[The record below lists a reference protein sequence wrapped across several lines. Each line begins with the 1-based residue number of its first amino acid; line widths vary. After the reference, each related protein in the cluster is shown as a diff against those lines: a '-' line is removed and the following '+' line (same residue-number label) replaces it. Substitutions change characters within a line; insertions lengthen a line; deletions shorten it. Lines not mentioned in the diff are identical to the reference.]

1 MKKLTQV
8 ELQQQGYQFQNAEVS
23 SIDTIIADDGTLRTY
38 LILSGNGWR
47 INYGG
52 YAVGITNQSATE
64 FQTSAKGTELILRLL
79 TLIGVRSTTEL
90 VGKYIRVAVLP
101 AVGEVKIIGNI
112 IEDKW
117 FDIEDFFKP
126 EEKVSEADPETP
138 AEQSVL
144 DAPSAPSMP
153 DELPTAN
160 VPAEEQAEENK

>member
-126 EEKVSEADPETP
+126 EEPVSEPDPATP
-138 AEQSVL
+138 A
-144 DAPSAPSMP
+144 
-153 DELPTAN
+153 DESTKEE
-160 VPAEEQAEENK
+160 VAEETVTDAE

>member
-8 ELQQQGYQFQNAEVS
+8 ELQQKGYQFQNAEVS

-64 FQTSAKGTELILRLL
+64 FQATAKGTELILRLL
-79 TLIGVRSTTEL
+79 TLIGARSTTEL

-101 AVGEVKIIGNI
+101 EVGEVKIIGNI

-126 EEKVSEADPETP
+126 EEKVSESDSVPDPIP
-138 AEQSVL
+138 DPVVNSVV
-144 DAPSAPSMP
+144 SESV
-153 DELPTAN
+153 DEI
-160 VPAEEQAEENK
+160 PAEETTDASDSDAE